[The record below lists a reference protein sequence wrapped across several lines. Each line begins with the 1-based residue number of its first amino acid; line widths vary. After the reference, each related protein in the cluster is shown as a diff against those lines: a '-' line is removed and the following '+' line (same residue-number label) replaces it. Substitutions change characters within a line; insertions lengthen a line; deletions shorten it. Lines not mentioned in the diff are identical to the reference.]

1 MVKKSEHNRISGPIL
16 GHIYVTQVATS
27 PEVAAVAFKAASEAA
42 KDVTFRSQVA
52 GEEYIYWYTVWWIK
66 VYVNYIII
74 LYIKIIK
81 AK

>member
-16 GHIYVTQVATS
+16 GHIYVTQMATS

-42 KDVTFRSQVA
+42 RTLLFDRKFA
-52 GEEYIYWYTVWWIK
+52 GEEVWWLK

-81 AK
+81 AR